1 MGIEYTDP
9 DPAYVD
15 ESPTANSSYDECRWK
30 TIPFPEGL
38 MPGDDV
44 DDPLEPETEEE

>member
-9 DPAYVD
+9 DPEY
-15 ESPTANSSYDECRWK
+15 TAETPASQANYDECTWK
-30 TIPFPEGL
+30 TVSFPEGL